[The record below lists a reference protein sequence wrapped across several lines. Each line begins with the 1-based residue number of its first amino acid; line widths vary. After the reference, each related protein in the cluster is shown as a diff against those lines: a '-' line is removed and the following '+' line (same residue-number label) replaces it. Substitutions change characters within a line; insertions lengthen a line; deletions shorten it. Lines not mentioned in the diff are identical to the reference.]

1 MARPRSVDDEVVL
14 DAVRVVLAQV
24 GPAGLTLAAVGKVAG
39 LAPATLVQRFGS
51 KRGLLLASA
60 ERSADMVRR
69 AYAEAEEAL
78 SSPLAAF
85 YAAATNSVAHIT
97 TAEEI
102 GNGMGFVQLDLSDP
116 DFRPLAQAHSQAI
129 VDGGARLLRAAVA
142 AGELRPDT
150 DITRVG
156 RVAFAMFHG
165 APIAWGLLGE
175 GSLPTYISD
184 QFDQLLAPYRT

>member
-24 GPAGLTLAAVGKVAG
+24 GPSGLTLAAVGKVAG

-69 AYAEAEEAL
+69 AFAEAEEAM

-116 DFRPLAQAHSQAI
+116 EFRPLAQAHSQAI
-129 VDGGARLLRAAVA
+129 VDGGTRLLRAAVA
-142 AGELRPDT
+142 AGELQPDT

-156 RVAFAMFHG
+156 RVAFAIFHG

-175 GSLPTYISD
+175 GSLAAYISD
-184 QFDQLLAPYRT
+184 QFDQLLAPYRS